1 MKTKEI
7 DGIGLFME
15 GYTELVVKFPGGD
28 VTVTL
33 DDKVGKLAKAMM
45 EASIG
50 RGLSVPPTF
59 FPIELSALPFVIDT
73 TGETKVNHPPKRI
86 GEYYKE
92 IIDDKNPSLPPNFF
106 TPDHQVKSQF
116 LNEWNVEE
124 AVTKHEKK
132 VDGEFAKL
140 VADVYSAYDGVPG
153 GKYADTSL
161 VMGGN
166 TLNGLFHSS
175 ASTTDFAFAFPILY
189 AMRERGF
196 TDLGDIQRLFRLM
209 RAEMLRGGEASMDT
223 FRDHKAEILLKVR
236 QLRKEN
242 SYHNDTTAFLALLGY
257 GDTDDFYSHPI
268 WDRNYQL
275 KNDPVLWRVV
285 SDKNSKQLFGRVI

>member
-7 DGIGLFME
+7 DGVGLFME
-15 GYTELVVKFPGGD
+15 GYTNLVIKFPGGD

-45 EASIG
+45 EASVG
-50 RGLSVPPTF
+50 RGFSAPAAF
-59 FPIELSALPFVIDT
+59 FPLELSPLPFVADA
-73 TGETKVNHPPKRI
+73 TGETKVNNPPKRI

-92 IIDDKNPSLPPNFF
+92 AINDKNPSLHPDFF
-106 TPDHQVKSQF
+106 KPDFPIKSQF
-116 LNEWNVEE
+116 FNEWPDDG
-124 AVTKHEKK
+124 KHEKQ
-132 VDGEFAKL
+132 VDDEFAKL
-140 VADVYSAYDGVPG
+140 VADVYSAYDGTAG
-153 GKYADTSL
+153 GKYADKSL

-196 TDLGDIQRLFRLM
+196 TNLGDIQRLFRLM
-209 RAEMLRGGEASMDT
+209 RAEMMRGGEASMDT
-223 FRDHKAEILLKVR
+223 FHNHKAEILLKVR

-242 SYHNDTTAFLALLGY
+242 SYHNDTTSFLALLEY
-257 GDTDDFYSHPI
+257 GDTDDFYNHPI
-268 WDRNYQL
+268 WDRNFSL
-275 KNDPVLWRVV
+275 KDDPVLWRVV
-285 SDKNSKQLFGRVI
+285 SDKNSKRLFGRVI

>member
-33 DDKVGKLAKAMM
+33 DDKVGKLAKALK
-45 EASIG
+45 EAAIG
-50 RGLSVPPTF
+50 RGFSSPETF
-59 FPIELSALPFVIDT
+59 W
-73 TGETKVNHPPKRI
+73 PPKLSLPTIEIMPPEDVIAGPATKRL
-86 GEYYKE
+86 GGYYKE
-92 IIDDKNPSLPPNFF
+92 AINDKNPSLPPDFF
-106 TPDHQVKSQF
+106 KPDFPIKSQF
-116 LNEWNVEE
+116 LNEWPDDG
-124 AVTKHEKK
+124 KHEKQ
-132 VDGEFAKL
+132 VDDEFAKL
-140 VADVYSAYDGVPG
+140 VAVVYSAFDGVPG
-153 GKYADTSL
+153 GKYADKSL

-175 ASTTDFAFAFPILY
+175 ASTADFAFAFPILY

-223 FRDHKAEILLKVR
+223 FHNHKAEILLKVR

-242 SYHNDTTAFLALLGY
+242 SYHNDTTAFLALLEY
-257 GDTDDFYSHPI
+257 GDSDDFYSHPI
-268 WDRNYQL
+268 WNRNFTL
-275 KNDPVLWRVV
+275 KDDPVLWRVV
-285 SDKNSKQLFGRVI
+285 SDKNSKRLFGRVI

>member
-45 EASIG
+45 EASVG
-50 RGLSVPPTF
+50 RGFTAPAAF
-59 FPIELSALPFVIDT
+59 FPLELSLLPFVADA
-73 TGETKVNHPPKRI
+73 TGETKVNYPPKRM

-92 IIDDKNPSLPPNFF
+92 VIDDKSACLPPGFF
-106 TPDHQVKSQF
+106 KPDHQVKSQF
-116 LNEWNVEE
+116 LNEWPDDGSH
-124 AVTKHEKK
+124 AKK
-132 VDGEFAKL
+132 VDDEFAKL
-140 VADVYSAYDGVPG
+140 IAEVYSAYDGVPG
-153 GKYADTSL
+153 GKYADKSL

-196 TDLGDIQRLFRLM
+196 TDLGDIQRLFRIM
-209 RAEMLRGGEASMDT
+209 RAGMLRGCAVSMDT
-223 FRDHKAEILLKVR
+223 FHNHKAEILLKVR

-242 SYHNDTTAFLALLGY
+242 SYHNDTTAFLALLEY
-257 GDTDDFYSHPI
+257 GDSDDFYSHPI
-268 WDRNYQL
+268 WNRNFTL
-275 KNDPVLWRVV
+275 KDDPVLWRVV
-285 SDKNSKQLFGRVI
+285 SDKNSKRLFGRVI

>member
-15 GYTELVVKFPGGD
+15 GYTNLVIKFPGGD

-45 EASIG
+45 EASVG
-50 RGLSVPPTF
+50 RGFSAPQTFWPPEFTAPSVEFEPTGD
-59 FPIELSALPFVIDT
+59 A
-73 TGETKVNHPPKRI
+73 KVSYPPKKM
-86 GEYYKE
+86 GEVYAEVIRGK
-92 IIDDKNPSLPPNFF
+92 DASSPRDWF
-106 TPDHQVKSQF
+106 
-116 LNEWNVEE
+116 NEWVDDGSR
-124 AVTKHEKK
+124 AKK
-132 VDGEFAKL
+132 VEDEFATM
-140 VADVYSAYDGVPG
+140 VAEVYSAYDGSAG

-166 TLNGLFHSS
+166 SLDGLFTSKAS
-175 ASTTDFAFAFPILY
+175 ATDFAFAFPILY

-196 TDLGDIQRLFRLM
+196 TDLADIQRLFRLI
-209 RAEMLRGGEASMDT
+209 RREMLNGGEASRDT

-242 SYHNDTTAFLALLGY
+242 SYHGDTTAFLALLEY
-257 GDTDDFYSHPI
+257 GDTDDFYNHPI
-268 WDRNYQL
+268 WNRNFSL
-275 KNDPVLWRVV
+275 KDDPVLWRIV
-285 SDKNSKQLFGRVI
+285 SDKNSLRLFGRVI

>member
-45 EASIG
+45 EASVG
-50 RGLSVPPTF
+50 RGFTTPHTF
-59 FPIELSALPFVIDT
+59 LPIELSPTFVKFGADSDF
-73 TGETKVNHPPKRI
+73 EVNTPPK
-86 GEYYKE
+86 
-92 IIDDKNPSLPPNFF
+92 KNGTAFAEALKGKDASFPQDWF
-106 TPDHQVKSQF
+106 
-116 LNEWNVEE
+116 NEWVDDGSHAKNV
-124 AVTKHEKK
+124 
-132 VDGEFAKL
+132 DDEFAKL

-153 GKYADTSL
+153 GKYADKSL

-166 TLNGLFHSS
+166 TLDGLFTSHASS
-175 ASTTDFAFAFPILY
+175 TDFAFAFPILY

-196 TDLGDIQRLFRLM
+196 TALSDIQRLFRLV
-209 RAEMLRGGEASMDT
+209 RREMMIGGEASMDI

-242 SYHNDTTAFLALLGY
+242 SYHNDTTAFLALLEY
-257 GDTDDFYSHPI
+257 GDTDDFYNHPI
-268 WDRNYQL
+268 WNRNFQL
-275 KNDPVLWRVV
+275 KDDPVLWRVV
-285 SDKNSKQLFGRVI
+285 SDKNSKRLFGRVI